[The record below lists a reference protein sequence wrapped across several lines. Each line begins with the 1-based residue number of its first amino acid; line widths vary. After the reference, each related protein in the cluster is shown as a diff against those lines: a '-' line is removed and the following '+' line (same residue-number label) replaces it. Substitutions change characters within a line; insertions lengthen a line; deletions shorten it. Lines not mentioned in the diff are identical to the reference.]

1 MLKMVCT
8 DSQIEPAPQEMNG
21 EVLTPG
27 TNRAADA
34 RLNIHARGFWEL
46 QGQWRIQGRGPGS
59 PSPPYFSTKMRPEG
73 RKKKYFSFLVFSSTE
88 WGTACLREHLCEIA
102 LLFFGSFGQKSLTE
116 SRSILSL
123 NISMKAGLLFLVS
136 VCMYAVAAN
145 TLRTN
150 KTHREVVVNQ
160 LCQNSGADTLKE
172 ITTQLK
178 KEFETLKKELTE
190 QLIKINKKE
199 NRGIVFGIQAWRTKG
214 NEYELIDNRTD
225 KIL

>member
-1 MLKMVCT
+1 M
-8 DSQIEPAPQEMNG
+8 
-21 EVLTPG
+21 
-27 TNRAADA
+27 
-34 RLNIHARGFWEL
+34 
-46 QGQWRIQGRGPGS
+46 
-59 PSPPYFSTKMRPEG
+59 
-73 RKKKYFSFLVFSSTE
+73 
-88 WGTACLREHLCEIA
+88 
-102 LLFFGSFGQKSLTE
+102 LFFGSFGHKSLTE
-116 SRSILSL
+116 SRSILTL
-123 NISMKAGLLFLVS
+123 NINMKTGLLFLVS

-160 LCQNSGADTLKE
+160 LCQHSGANTLKE
-172 ITTQLK
+172 ITKQLK

-214 NEYELIDNRTD
+214 NKYELIDNRTD